1 MSTAEDRAFI
11 AQIGRQV
18 SDAIAGLRASR
29 SDDAITV
36 EVANAF
42 CQSLLDRLVRQ
53 TSDPRLQQVTIRS
66 VSKELD
72 AVAAISA
79 LPFPRR
85 RLVRPPRP
93 SVPLRRSGWQQDAQF
108 AFACWDRL
116 HAHLDHR
123 CRDLRDDN
131 LAGVLLASAILRGGL
146 LRPAA
151 WPALLTAL
159 GQKDLTLHTATALP
173 DLPWIDLDLP
183 LAAKAATNH
192 SPNAARLR
200 FFPDV
205 VTLGLLRHWQ
215 RRDCKLTKPV
225 NSPRAALGLM
235 IHALFEGDL
244 QECPDAD
251 RFAAAAMAPWE
262 DQMDLPMPYLLA
274 AVASGAVTG
283 FSASDESWLSLHGAG
298 PKDRAM
304 VASTRRRN
312 AAGTA
317 SSSTT
322 ATPSST
328 WAALQQALT
337 LRSEGAQKQT
347 RGPVEAAL
355 NAIAREELTP
365 AGHALRVWYLS
376 LLQARRAVSTLQRYH
391 SAIARPLL
399 ALCQDQDPAT
409 WEVGR
414 LEEMVALTL
423 SSDVGLET
431 AFVVGRLMQFCGF
444 AARNAALRWPEIDP
458 AIAAGYGTGRHPRV
472 RTALIS
478 ANQISE
484 ALRRWPPTGSADL
497 RDVERV
503 AFLLAARGGLR
514 LSELEALT
522 VGDVIAGAD
531 GAILVHSTLW
541 ADIKSSAGRRKVPV
555 QMLAT
560 GDEARLIESFFV
572 RRIREAASRKDQL
585 LSLPRGL
592 FGSPRFDREGFF
604 ANLRQVTGLTPHDLR
619 HAAISNLGLL
629 LMTRSVPGSLLSRL
643 TGWPAAQQK
652 QILTGL
658 LGVRPDARRGL
669 TQLARIVGHARPE
682 TTVRSYI
689 HLADMAL
696 GVILRTNPESQPAE
710 RAARWLGLN
719 QRTLAATKPHYPVN
733 LEKSRRALL
742 QSMTTKH
749 LKAQTPPS
757 ATAPTQG
764 VTDKITLELILRL
777 LQARDRS
784 TPTQDLAERYDLT
797 HSQLRNIETMAK
809 HLQPPGRA
817 SCLTPALPRR
827 RLEKEFCQRVML
839 RLAGRAP
846 SDALAWSIQTLRA
859 ARAADLVFAT
869 RLQFEGWQATM
880 GNLLCDLDWQ
890 LSPRAGKLRAKPC
903 HADPGAPLSII
914 SLATPAK
921 LMLCAWAAE
930 QSAAKCRVILATIR
944 A

>member
-18 SDAIAGLRASR
+18 SEAIAGLRAGR
-29 SDDAITV
+29 PDDAITA
-36 EVANAF
+36 EVPNAF

-72 AVAAISA
+72 AAAATSR

-93 SVPLRRSGWQQDAQF
+93 SAPLRRSGWQQDAQF
-108 AFACWDRL
+108 AFACWDHL
-116 HAHLDHR
+116 HAHLDRR
-123 CRDLRDDN
+123 CRDLRDED

-159 GQKDLTLHTATALP
+159 GQRDLTLHTTSALP

-183 LAAKAATNH
+183 LVPKAATNH
-192 SPNAARLR
+192 SPNTARLR

-215 RRDCKLTKPV
+215 RRDCKLTEPV

-251 RFAAAAMAPWE
+251 RFAAAAMAPLE
-262 DQMDLPMPYLLA
+262 DQMDLPLPYLLA

-283 FSASDESWLSLHGAG
+283 FSASDESWWSLHGAG
-298 PKDRAM
+298 PADRTM
-304 VASTRRRN
+304 VASTRRRKG
-312 AAGTA
+312 AGMA

-337 LRSEGAQKQT
+337 MRPEGAQKQT

-355 NAIAREELTP
+355 NALSREDLTP

-391 SAIARPLL
+391 ADIARPLL

-414 LEEMVALTL
+414 LEEMVALAL
-423 SSDVGLET
+423 SSDAGIAT
-431 AFVVGRLMQFCGF
+431 AFVIARLMQFCGF
-444 AARNAALRWPEIDP
+444 AAQNAALRWPEIDP
-458 AIAAGYGTGRHPRV
+458 AIAPGYGAERHPRV

-478 ANQISE
+478 ASQISE
-484 ALRRWPPTGSADL
+484 ALRRWPTTGSGDL

-503 AFLLAARGGLR
+503 GFLLAARGGLR

-531 GAILVHSTLW
+531 GAVLVHSTLW

-629 LMTRSVPGSLLSRL
+629 LMTRSAPGSLLSRL

-658 LGVRPDARRGL
+658 LGARPDARRGL
-669 TQLARIVGHARPE
+669 TQLARIAGHARPE
-682 TTVRSYI
+682 TTLRSYI
-689 HLADMAL
+689 HLADLAL
-696 GVILRTNPESQPAE
+696 GVILRANPESLPAE

-719 QRTLAATKPHYPVN
+719 RRTMAGKKPHHPAN
-733 LEKSRRALL
+733 LEKSRKIIL
-742 QSMTTKH
+742 QSMTIRH
-749 LKAQTPPS
+749 LKTQSPPS
-757 ATAPTQG
+757 AKGSVLG
-764 VTDKITLELILRL
+764 VTDKITPELTLRL

-784 TPTQDLAERYDLT
+784 TPLQDLAERYDLT
-797 HSQLRNIETMAK
+797 HPQLRNVETMAK

-817 SCLTPALPRR
+817 SCLTPTLPRR
-827 RLEKEFCQRVML
+827 LPDREFCQLVML
-839 RLAGRAP
+839 RLAGRP
-846 SDALAWSIQTLRA
+846 PEDALAWSIQTLRA

-880 GNLLCDLDWQ
+880 GNLLCDLDWH

-903 HADPGAPLSII
+903 HVDPGAPLSII
-914 SLATPAK
+914 SLTAPAK
-921 LMLCAWAAE
+921 LMLCAWAAD
-930 QSAAKCRVILATIR
+930 QSEAKRRAILATLR